1 MSTAMFAAD
10 RIEAVNKD
18 NPCIAVCEFDG
29 RTGWCLGCGRTIPE
43 IREWRKLTPYRRT
56 ALLREL
62 PRRNNQVRTDNK
74 APTDRVA
81 GRVRRAPRVP
91 SGNGQSN

>member
-1 MSTAMFAAD
+1 MK
-10 RIEAVNKD
+10 KD
-18 NPCIAVCEFDG
+18 NPCISVCQFDG

-62 PRRNNQVRTDNK
+62 PRRVKQVRTDSEVSM
-74 APTDRVA
+74 DRGA
-81 GRVRRAPRVP
+81 GQVRRTLRGP
-91 SGNGQSN
+91 SGSGQSN

>member
-1 MSTAMFAAD
+1 MFAAD
-10 RIEAVNKD
+10 QVEAVKKD
-18 NPCIAVCEFDG
+18 NPCISVCEFDG

-62 PRRNNQVRTDNK
+62 PRRVKQVQTEGQPPSAKVGKRRNFLP
-74 APTDRVA
+74 AGSSSPTA
-81 GRVRRAPRVP
+81 
-91 SGNGQSN
+91 

>member
-1 MSTAMFAAD
+1 
-10 RIEAVNKD
+10 VKKD
-18 NPCIAVCEFDG
+18 NPCISVCELDG

-62 PRRNNQVRTDNK
+62 PRRVKQVQAEGQRLSLKTRKQRT
-74 APTDRVA
+74 AEVIP
-81 GRVRRAPRVP
+81 
-91 SGNGQSN
+91 